1 MTDLI
6 RKSTS
11 SLLQLSAGL
20 VQCTGWPA
28 LICLLKA
35 ERDFEKRLDKLLAG
49 FDFADRQFEIA
60 NKACHIVSIVL
71 VEQCELEMKLVCPT
85 SYLDI
90 AANISIKHRAGVL
103 IVHQRDKILLTQQKA
118 GGSAVIDVESSQG
131 YEMRLRRDELDK
143 GAVRKVC
150 HGDDLLSNIPIAKK
164 KAPRTEF
171 AKPQKELRI
180 S

>member
-49 FDFADRQFEIA
+49 FEINDDRQI
-60 NKACHIVSIVL
+60 SICEGL
-71 VEQCELEMKLVCPT
+71 VE
-85 SYLDI
+85 
-90 AANISIKHRAGVL
+90 
-103 IVHQRDKILLTQQKA
+103 
-118 GGSAVIDVESSQG
+118 
-131 YEMRLRRDELDK
+131 
-143 GAVRKVC
+143 
-150 HGDDLLSNIPIAKK
+150 
-164 KAPRTEF
+164 
-171 AKPQKELRI
+171 
-180 S
+180 